1 MSKLRLGRISKV
13 GKNPSKVARVSLG
26 KVIKEV
32 TDKILGSENNIDD
45 DYMDAEYEVLEA
57 PKRLFK

>member
-1 MSKLRLGRISKV
+1 MSKLRLGRISKI
-13 GKNPSKVARVSLG
+13 GKNPSKVARVSFG
-26 KVIKEV
+26 TFIKKV
-32 TDKILGSENNIDD
+32 TNKILGTVITDN

>member
-13 GKNPSKVARVSLG
+13 GKKPSKVARVSLG

-32 TDKILGSENNIDD
+32 TDKILGSSIIDN
-45 DYMDAEYEVLEA
+45 DYMDAEYKVLES